1 MTLEPAAQDPR
12 KRRSREALLQ
22 AFFGLVL
29 TRRYHEITIADV
41 VAKAGVGRS
50 TFYEHFRSKDA
61 LLAAA
66 IEGPFGI
73 LASMLGEPSPTRV
86 QGILEHFWQNRGM
99 ARGLF
104 QGAGLRPVRATLVA
118 LIEARLKRDH
128 GPHLRLPPRL
138 AAHALADAML
148 SPIIAWLSGEAACT
162 AHDLAESLQASTA
175 AMLAAM
181 RVGGRPR

>member
-1 MTLEPAAQDPR
+1 MTLEHDAQDPR

-41 VAKAGVGRS
+41 IAKAGVSRS
-50 TFYEHFRSKDA
+50 TFYEHFRSKDV

-66 IEGPFGI
+66 IEGPFAI
-73 LASMLGEPSPTRV
+73 LAGMLGEPAPQRV

-99 ARGLF
+99 ARGIF

-118 LIEARLKRDH
+118 MIETRLKRAH

-148 SPIIAWLSGEAACT
+148 SPIIAWLAGEATCT
-162 AHDLAESLQASTA
+162 AHDLAQTLQASTT
-175 AMLAAM
+175 AMLEAM
-181 RVGGRPR
+181 RVGGRAR